1 MDIAFQFPMSQLPL
15 WLAVAVLAL
24 LGIGTLLLRLERYRE
39 SRIHRFVEAKLA
51 PRLLVGYDA
60 RVRKPLFWLA
70 VLGCAFLAI
79 TLMQPRWGKT
89 WVSVDRASRDVLI
102 LLDTS
107 ESMNAQNPAPSRLVR
122 ARQKVEQLMARC
134 PGDRFGLIAFSGDAS
149 LQCPLT
155 MDHGYFRSV
164 LNAVDTDT
172 MTEEGTDIA
181 AALDAAGQLFAQEG
195 ESSLEQ
201 RRFSRAIIVL
211 SDGEQVTGD
220 AVEASERTSQHA
232 TVHVMGIGDPNGA
245 EVTYPEWM
253 KKYASVPN
261 MDKPHLS
268 KLDEDTL
275 SKLAVEGDGL
285 YVRSTAGDQD
295 VIALFTELE
304 ALHARAT
311 TSDLRFNMV
320 NRYRWPLAV
329 AFGCFALEGL
339 WLVMLPHVRQWRMRR
354 AQQRKAA
361 AHA

>member
-1 MDIAFQFPMSQLPL
+1 MDIAFQFPTAQLPL
-15 WLAVAVLAL
+15 WLAVAAVVLAI
-24 LGIGTLLLRLERYRE
+24 IGLALRRLERFRE
-39 SRIHRFVEAKLA
+39 SRVHRFVEAKLA

-60 RVRKPLFWLA
+60 RVRRPLFWFA
-70 VLGCAFLAI
+70 MLGCVFLAI

-155 MDHGYFRSV
+155 LDHGYFRSV

-181 AALDAAGQLFAQEG
+181 AALDAATALFAEEG
-195 ESSLEQ
+195 ASMLEQ
-201 RRFSRAIIVL
+201 RRYSRAIIVL

-220 AVEASERTSQHA
+220 ALESARKAADFA
-232 TVHVMGIGDPNGA
+232 TVHVVGIGDPDGA
-245 EVTYPEWM
+245 TVTYPEWM
-253 KKYASVPN
+253 RRYASVPN
-261 MDKPHLS
+261 MDQPHLS
-268 KLDEDTL
+268 RLDEDTL
-275 SKLAVEGDGL
+275 SRMAVEGGGL

-295 VIALFTELE
+295 IAALYAELD

-311 TSDLRFNMV
+311 SSDLRFNMV

-329 AFGCFALEGL
+329 AFACFALEGF
-339 WLVMLPHVRQWRMRR
+339 WLVILPHIRHWRMRR
-354 AQQRKAA
+354 IERQKVS

>member
-1 MDIAFQFPMSQLPL
+1 MDIAFQFPMNQLPL
-15 WLAVAVLAL
+15 WLAVAAAVLI
-24 LGIGTLLLRLERYRE
+24 GIGVLLLRLEKYRE

-70 VLGCAFLAI
+70 LLGCVFLAL

-102 LLDTS
+102 VLDTS
-107 ESMNAQNPAPSRLVR
+107 ESMNAQNPAPSRLAR
-122 ARQKVEQLMARC
+122 ARQKVEQLMAQC
-134 PGDRFGLIAFSGDAS
+134 PGDRFGLLAFSGDAS

-155 MDHGYFRSV
+155 LDHGYFRSV

-172 MTEEGTDIA
+172 MTVEGTDIA
-181 AALDAAGQLFAQEG
+181 AALDAARELFAAEG
-195 ESSLEQ
+195 ESVMEQ
-201 RRFSRAIIVL
+201 RRFSRAVIVL

-220 AVEASERTSQHA
+220 AITSARATRDFA
-232 TVHVMGIGDPNGA
+232 TVHVVGIGDPAGA

-253 KKYASVPN
+253 RKYASVPN
-261 MDKPHLS
+261 ADRPHLS

-275 SKLAVEGDGL
+275 SRVAVEGGGV

-295 VIALFTELE
+295 VNALFAELD

-311 TSDLRFNMV
+311 SSDLRFNMV

-329 AFGCFALEGL
+329 AFACFLLEGA
-339 WLVMLPHVRQWRMRR
+339 WLVALPYIRRWRMRR
-354 AQQRKAA
+354 IERQKAM